1 MSLSPLLLVVG
12 LLVNISTASATPNN
26 QYVISQLQPL
36 TGELPTIQS
45 DVDRQALALQV
56 MAELD
61 ESNRRLRS
69 KREECNKV
77 TTVLNNSQFSTLN
90 IEADYYLPVL
100 SYFNYLNK
108 NQCESAEFD
117 DFSRRFAIGY
127 VMLKGERSFERLEL
141 MSLVSSLSYKE
152 FMEADETFNTLP
164 QPVKEAALKA
174 DFLKNN
180 FNYVESLLPVL
191 TFK

>member
-12 LLVNISTASATPNN
+12 LLVNISTASATLNN

-90 IEADYYLPVL
+90 IEVDYYLPIL

-108 NQCESAEFD
+108 YQCESEEFD
-117 DFSRRFAIGY
+117 DFSRRFAVSY
-127 VMLKGERSFERLEL
+127 VMLKDERRFDRLEL
-141 MSLVSSLSYKE
+141 MSLVPSLSYKE

-164 QPVKEAALKA
+164 QSVKEAALKA